1 MASKRENS
9 QMSRRTSIYFDEDLH
24 QALRLKA
31 AVLGESVSDLV
42 NEAVKKA
49 ALGED
54 AEDFAALDAR
64 AAEPSLA
71 FESVVADLQRRGRL

>member
-1 MASKRENS
+1 
-9 QMSRRTSIYFDEDLH
+9 MSRRTSIYFDEDLH

-31 AVLGESVSDLV
+31 AVLGASVSDLV
-42 NEAVKKA
+42 NEAVKA

>member
-1 MASKRENS
+1 
-9 QMSRRTSIYFDEDLH
+9 MSRRTSIYFDEDLH

-31 AVLGESVSDLV
+31 AVLGVSVSDLV
-42 NEAVKKA
+42 NEAVKA

>member
-1 MASKRENS
+1 MASKRYNS
-9 QMSRRTSIYFDEDLH
+9 HMSRRTSIYFDEDLH

-31 AVLGESVSDLV
+31 AVLGESVSDFV
-42 NEAVKKA
+42 NEAVKA

-54 AEDFAALDAR
+54 SEDFAALDAR

-71 FESVVADLQRRGRL
+71 FESVVVDLQRRGRL

>member
-1 MASKRENS
+1 
-9 QMSRRTSIYFDEDLH
+9 MSRRTSIYFDEDLH

-31 AVLGESVSDLV
+31 ALLGESLSDPV
-42 NEAVKKA
+42 NEAVKA